1 MSKIPKITLKAMK
14 DDYEQVL
21 PEVGLKHCSYI
32 KGLVEAAPDSDSDV
46 AVPHADETLIRFM
59 CAFLE
64 QHANDDPV
72 EEGWEKKKPRELTEW
87 DTANLMPIVGM
98 PLVDLLKASNFIGC
112 QMMLNAVATH
122 VGQVL
127 LTKGE
132 QEVKNYFGVD
142 RTWTKEEEE
151 QVKAKF
157 PLPFV
162 Q

>member
-1 MSKIPKITLKAMK
+1 
-14 DDYEQVL
+14 
-21 PEVGLKHCSYI
+21 
-32 KGLVEAAPDSDSDV
+32 
-46 AVPHADETLIRFM
+46 
-59 CAFLE
+59 
-64 QHANDDPV
+64 
-72 EEGWEKKKPRELTEW
+72 
-87 DTANLMPIVGM
+87 
-98 PLVDLLKASNFIGC
+98 
-112 QMMLNAVATH
+112 
-122 VGQVL
+122 VL